1 MKKKEEST
9 NEGLTRRLRAWSL
22 ATGRP
27 DRLFLFVSGESEG
40 EVEAT
45 EEFLLS
51 PLKGGVSALFFSF
64 SGLSLRQSTM
74 LGFACSFFSFPLSL
88 SLSLSLTG
96 LSYSV

>member
-51 PLKGGVSALFFSF
+51 PLKGGVSALFFPFLAS
-64 SGLSLRQSTM
+64 LSVSRQCWVSPV
-74 LGFACSFFSFPLSL
+74 LFFFSLSL
-88 SLSLSLTG
+88 SLSLSL
-96 LSYSV
+96 LPA